1 MARLLSAVGFQ
12 SVPLLGLRKLNRR
25 GIFFRG
31 RCGIKVWPLLKTHN
45 LWITMLV
52 WLFRYCQVSF
62 WWSFGTEK
70 NAFCCLYTYATSV
83 KFSSRQSAFHHPF
96 PVSREDLPLSLR
108 CSRDCPPNIPDCLN
122 QHILLISHINLA
134 LPTFMH
140 FSGPEGKMQSATSV
154 LRLRHSN
161 TQISGGGFFICCDAN
176 VFKLTKEE
184 RNIDLLCF
192 YGPLCFACERNSQHN
207 GTRCYFKFSD
217 KAYTAHYCRFN
228 SRFHPRVLLL
238 SVRFNYKCLT
248 WVPDLALWFCCNCT
262 CGDIIPFLS
271 SELVFLRT
279 NMLADP
285 GPDPSYAAVSFVIQ
299 VPKEIQ
305 FRFCFDVQTRS
316 FDGYIMGKEYHPHS
330 MIQTDTFH
338 HFSHHF
344 ILCPRLLPPRCG
356 SAVESHSW
364 TQEHWFGCGNSVYE
378 VWPRDAFLRS
388 LHPRHCFRVLVLIW
402 GWKVKDG
409 APAISCVV

>member
-154 LRLRHSN
+154 LRLRHSH

-184 RNIDLLCF
+184 KILTCYVFMGLCALLVR
-192 YGPLCFACERNSQHN
+192 ETVN
-207 GTRCYFKFSD
+207 TM
-217 KAYTAHYCRFN
+217 AH
-228 SRFHPRVLLL
+228 V
-238 SVRFNYKCLT
+238 
-248 WVPDLALWFCCNCT
+248 
-262 CGDIIPFLS
+262 
-271 SELVFLRT
+271 
-279 NMLADP
+279 
-285 GPDPSYAAVSFVIQ
+285 
-299 VPKEIQ
+299 
-305 FRFCFDVQTRS
+305 
-316 FDGYIMGKEYHPHS
+316 
-330 MIQTDTFH
+330 
-338 HFSHHF
+338 
-344 ILCPRLLPPRCG
+344 
-356 SAVESHSW
+356 
-364 TQEHWFGCGNSVYE
+364 
-378 VWPRDAFLRS
+378 
-388 LHPRHCFRVLVLIW
+388 
-402 GWKVKDG
+402 
-409 APAISCVV
+409 AISSLVIKLIQHTIVDSIPAFIPECYC